1 VKLLDELI
9 KGSWALSVGLPGV
22 YMILL
27 FPDGRLPSKRW
38 RPFALF
44 AGAVMVL
51 TLVVAFPFS
60 GKLLEQHPWSPV
72 VAPFVILLLPAC
84 ILGSAVSLV
93 LRYRRSGGEVR
104 EQIKWLAFAASFV
117 GVVFVGSL
125 TTQLLFVP
133 DSLTANGTTPLWAL
147 LERYV
152 LVLSFAGLPTAVGF
166 AILKY
171 RLYDIDIIINRAL
184 VYGTLT
190 LMLLLVYLGGVATVQ
205 ALFRTLTGQAQQS
218 QLAVVV
224 STLAIAALFSPL
236 RRRIQSF
243 IDRRFYR
250 SKYDARRTLEAFSAK
265 LRDET
270 DLDALSDHLVGVVGE
285 TMQPAL
291 VSLWLRP
298 GTVSPRKGGPTSNR

>member
-1 VKLLDELI
+1 
-9 KGSWALSVGLPGV
+9 
-22 YMILL
+22 
-27 FPDGRLPSKRW
+27 
-38 RPFALF
+38 
-44 AGAVMVL
+44 
-51 TLVVAFPFS
+51 
-60 GKLLEQHPWSPV
+60 